1 MEGWCLDCDYFWS
14 NLSGLRYAFVGGR
27 VYYGVDCGP
36 FYVNV
41 DHPPAYAYY
50 GLGACIVIT
59 TMAIF
64 LVTVVLLSEV
74 HATAVMNVVRSIF
87 MP

>member
-1 MEGWCLDCDYFWS
+1 MEGWCLDCDYFYS
-14 NLSGLRYAFVGGR
+14 DLSGLRYAIVGGR
-27 VYYGVDCGP
+27 VYSGVYCGP
-36 FYVNV
+36 FCVHVYYA
-41 DHPPAYAYY
+41 PAYAYY